1 MDHLRFIDKFRN
13 YTAAQCAYALRDCH
27 ETLRAVNG
35 SPEYVIKLW
44 AEIDAIRARQLQLSK
59 GK

>member
-1 MDHLRFIDKFRN
+1 MDKFKR
-13 YTAAQCAYALRDCH
+13 YTADQCAYALADCY
-27 ETLRAVNG
+27 EALRVTEGEA
-35 SPEYVIKLW
+35 YHRKLW